1 MRMSR
6 IDPCG
11 ICLAPQRLEKN
22 NIRRIGQK
30 KHNWNILTASWG
42 PCCSSCCMCPC
53 SLPLA
58 LCNLS
63 LDGKELPTMVSVFS
77 SQCRN
82 RCKETCQ
89 YQRAGEFSTTDDA
102 HIYILIY
109 SFDIYIYTHVL
120 LFQDV
125 NGLIFLRCSTGL
137 QVLNLWIC
145 IPRLILISPNEA
157 GPKMWTWWSLVA
169 TAKTFVA
176 PLVVATYCTTK
187 KTVAIPS
194 GNLYNPFSKR
204 NPEFFLWFWTRML
217 WFFQPNIHSCCW

>member
-1 MRMSR
+1 
-6 IDPCG
+6 
-11 ICLAPQRLEKN
+11 
-22 NIRRIGQK
+22 
-30 KHNWNILTASWG
+30 
-42 PCCSSCCMCPC
+42 MCPC

-58 LCNLS
+58 LCKLS

-102 HIYILIY
+102 HIYIYILIY

-157 GPKMWTWWSLVA
+157 GK
-169 TAKTFVA
+169 AKDVNMVK
-176 PLVVATYCTTK
+176 PGCYSENICCTTGGCYLPQK

-204 NPEFFLWFWTRML
+204 NPEFFL
-217 WFFQPNIHSCCW
+217 